1 MFVLFMLE
9 DTDVPTYSITLWNM
23 DERSE
28 RVDVSDRNWMHN
40 ELSQTLCTC
49 HQTTN
54 RQLRLISITSW
65 FLIAQVIETR
75 QTIHKI

>member
-28 RVDVSDRNWMHN
+28 RVDVSDRN
-40 ELSQTLCTC
+40 
-49 HQTTN
+49 
-54 RQLRLISITSW
+54 
-65 FLIAQVIETR
+65 
-75 QTIHKI
+75 